1 MHNLW
6 QDNYSVLLFHRFGI
20 CCYLPKL
27 ETTQIN
33 TSHFLHIH
41 IFLLFSRSVMSDSFV
56 TTWTVAPQ
64 APLSMGFPRQEYWS
78 GLPFPP
84 PRASF
89 KTLACSG
96 SDKVLLNMTMISF
109 QVKSKAKGMCWNVS
123 IYLPGLV

>member
-1 MHNLW
+1 MARQLLDPPFSQIW
-6 QDNYSVLLFHRFGI
+6 YLLLFAKTGNHPNQYFTFFT
-20 CCYLPKL
+20 L
-27 ETTQIN
+27 
-33 TSHFLHIH
+33 IH
-41 IFLLFSRSVMSDSFV
+41 ILLLFSRSVMSDCFV